1 MLHPRATDPDER
13 SSGDDVVITH
23 ADIAGLDVN
32 TAWEAIKR
40 KMPQLSFRENRAGQ
54 PTRIWRH
61 GQGSIYLDET
71 PLLFVDGVR
80 VNDIR
85 ALGDIPASQVAEIR
99 IRTGL
104 SSSAE
109 YGTNSAS
116 GVILVTTCGCS

>member
-1 MLHPRATDPDER
+1 MDPDTR
-13 SSGDDVVITH
+13 SSADEVVITG
-23 ADIAGLDVN
+23 ADIAGLGVT
-32 TAWEAIKR
+32 TAWDAIKR

-80 VNDIR
+80 INDIR
-85 ALGDIPASQVAEIR
+85 ALGDIPASQVAVIR

-104 SSSAE
+104 NSSAE

-116 GVILVTTCGCS
+116 GVILVTTCSGS